1 MSEPLPCP
9 RRRPLRRGEVA
20 LPHERPPY
28 WALDREPRRIV
39 PMPPRY
45 RRGAVSAAAPRPGRS
60 SRS

>member
-45 RRGAVSAAAPRPGRS
+45 RRGAL
-60 SRS
+60 

>member
-20 LPHERPPY
+20 LPSEQPPY
-28 WALDREPRRIV
+28 WALDREPPRIE
-39 PMPPRY
+39 PMPRRRPR
-45 RRGAVSAAAPRPGRS
+45 G